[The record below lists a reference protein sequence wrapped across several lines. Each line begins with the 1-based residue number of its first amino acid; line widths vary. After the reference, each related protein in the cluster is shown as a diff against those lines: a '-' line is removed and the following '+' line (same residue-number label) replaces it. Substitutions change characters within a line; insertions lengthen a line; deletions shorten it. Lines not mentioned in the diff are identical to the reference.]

1 MLEAL
6 YGWMERR
13 RLRMKFHT
21 SREKA
26 LESLDLFINNDVTN
40 YSLKRNYDFGP
51 IERKNVSCLSPYI
64 SHRLINEYEISKK
77 VLSKYP
83 YQKVEKYIQEIY
95 WRVYWKGWLELRP
108 KVWDDFTEDL
118 NTIKESENYYLAING
133 QTKIE
138 CFNDWVKEIKEY
150 NYLHNH
156 ARMWFASIWIFTLG
170 LPWQKGA
177 EFFMK
182 HLLDGDAASNTLSWR
197 WVGGLQT
204 KGKHYLAQSWNI
216 GKFLNRK
223 YQNIEIKENALPLID
238 IREYKISPI
247 EIQKNN
253 SKNEYLI
260 VFENDLGIESFKI
273 KDYKKI
279 YFVLLENKNRLL
291 ELDSKVLNYKKN
303 IIKDQ
308 IKKIDDS
315 FVLIN
320 EDEIEKLL
328 ESLKN
333 FDIVYP
339 SIGENMSFINKK
351 VKEKKLNLN
360 FITRDEDI
368 FCWNFSNKG
377 YFNFKSN
384 IPKILA
390 KFQLN

>member
-1 MLEAL
+1 MTF
-6 YGWMERR
+6 Y
-13 RLRMKFHT
+13 T

-26 LESLDLFINNDVTN
+26 LESLEIFINRDVVN
-40 YSLKRNYDFGP
+40 YSSKRNYDFGP
-51 IERKNVSCLSPYI
+51 IDRKNVSCLSPYI
-64 SHRLINEYEISKK
+64 SHRLIDEYEISRK
-77 VLSKYP
+77 VLSKHP

-108 KVWDDFTEDL
+108 KVWTDFTEDL
-118 NTIKESENYYLAING
+118 NTIKESENYHFAING

-138 CFNDWVKEIKEY
+138 CFNDWVQEIKEY

-182 HLLDGDAASNTLSWR
+182 YLLDGDAASNTLSWR

-216 GKFLNRK
+216 SKFLNKK
-223 YQNIEIKENALPLID
+223 YKNIELKENALPLID
-238 IREYKISPI
+238 NREYKISPI
-247 EIQKNN
+247 EIQKSN

-260 VFENDLGIESFKI
+260 VFENDLNQESLKI

-279 YFVLLENKNRLL
+279 YFILLNNEQRKLK
-291 ELDSKVLNYKKN
+291 LDSKVLNYKKK
-303 IIKDQ
+303 IMKDQ
-308 IKKIDDS
+308 LLKIHNN
-315 FVLIN
+315 FELIN
-320 EDEIEKLL
+320 ENKIEELL
-328 ESLKN
+328 ERLKN
-333 FDIVYP
+333 FDVIYP
-339 SIGENMSFINKK
+339 SIGENMSFLKK
-351 VKEKKLNLN
+351 MVKEKKLNLS

>member
-1 MLEAL
+1 
-6 YGWMERR
+6 
-13 RLRMKFHT
+13 MKFYT

-26 LESLDLFINNDVTN
+26 LESLDIFINKDIVN
-40 YSLKRNYDFGP
+40 YSSKRNYDFGP
-51 IERKNVSCLSPYI
+51 IEKKNVSCLSPYI

-77 VLSKYP
+77 VLSKHP

-95 WRVYWKGWLELRP
+95 WRIYWKGWLELRP
-108 KVWDDFTEDL
+108 KVWNDFIEDL
-118 NTIKESENYYLAING
+118 NTIEENENYYLAING
-133 QTKIE
+133 KTKIE

-156 ARMWFASIWIFTLG
+156 TRMWFASIWIFTLG

-182 HLLDGDAASNTLSWR
+182 HLFDGDAASNTLSWK
-197 WVGGLQT
+197 WVAGLQT

-216 GKFLNRK
+216 NKFLNK
-223 YQNIEIKENALPLID
+223 QYKNIDLIENALPLID
-238 IREYKISPI
+238 NREYKISPI
-247 EIQKNN
+247 KIQKNN
-253 SKNEYLI
+253 SRNDYLI
-260 VFENDLGIESFKI
+260 VFENDLSLENLKI

-279 YFVLLENKNRLL
+279 FFVLLDNKSRFLK
-291 ELDSKVLNYKKN
+291 LDSKVLNYKKN
-303 IIKDQ
+303 IMKDQ
-308 IKKIDDS
+308 LKKIDNN
-315 FVLIN
+315 FELVN
-320 EDEIEKLL
+320 ENNTEKLL
-328 ESLKN
+328 ENLKN

-339 SIGENMSFINKK
+339 SIGENMSFIKKK

>member
-1 MLEAL
+1 MN
-6 YGWMERR
+6 
-13 RLRMKFHT
+13 FHT

-26 LESLDLFINNDVTN
+26 LESLEIFINKDIVN
-40 YSLKRNYDFGP
+40 YESKRNYDFGP

-77 VLSKYP
+77 VLGKYP

-108 KVWDDFTEDL
+108 KVWTDFTDDL
-118 NTIKESENYYLAING
+118 KKIEESENYYLAING
-133 QTKIE
+133 KTKIE

-182 HLLDGDAASNTLSWR
+182 YLLDGDAASNTLSWR
-197 WVGGLQT
+197 WVAGLQT
-204 KGKHYLAQSWNI
+204 KGKHYLAQTWNI
-216 GKFLNRK
+216 SKFLNKK
-223 YQNIEIKENALPLID
+223 YKNIELKESALPLFD
-238 IREYKISPI
+238 NREYKISPI
-247 EIQKNN
+247 EIPKSNHRN
-253 SKNEYLI
+253 DYLI
-260 VFENDLGIESFKI
+260 VFENDLSEENLKI
-273 KDYKKI
+273 KGYKKI
-279 YFVLLENKNRLL
+279 YFILLDNNQRSLK
-291 ELDSKVLNYKKN
+291 LDSKVLNYKKN
-303 IIKDQ
+303 IIVEKLN
-308 IKKIDDS
+308 KINDNCE
-315 FVLIN
+315 LIN
-320 EDEIEKLL
+320 GNNVEALL
-328 ESLKN
+328 EDLKN
-333 FDIVYP
+333 FDIIYP
-339 SIGENMSFINKK
+339 SIGENMSFLKK
-351 VKEKKLNLN
+351 IAKEKKLITN
-360 FITRDEDI
+360 FIIRDEDI

>member
-1 MLEAL
+1 V
-6 YGWMERR
+6 
-13 RLRMKFHT
+13 KFHT

-26 LESLDLFINNDVTN
+26 LESLDIFINNDIIN
-40 YSLKRNYDFGP
+40 YSSKRNYDFGP

-77 VLSKYP
+77 VLSKHP

-108 KVWDDFTEDL
+108 KVWADFTDDL
-118 NTIKESENYYLAING
+118 NIIEESENYHLAING

-182 HLLDGDAASNTLSWR
+182 YLLDGDAASNTLSWR

-216 GKFLNRK
+216 SKFLNKK
-223 YQNIEIKENALPLID
+223 YQNIELRENVLPLID
-238 IREYKISPI
+238 NREYKISPI
-247 EIQKNN
+247 EIQTNN

-260 VFENDLGIESFKI
+260 VFENDLSLESFKI

-279 YFVLLENKNRLL
+279 YFILLDNKSRLL
-291 ELDSKVLNYKKN
+291 ELDTKVLNYKKN
-303 IIKDQ
+303 IIKDH
-308 IKKIDDS
+308 IKEINDS
-315 FVLIN
+315 FLLIN
-320 EDEIEKLL
+320 KDETEELL
-328 ESLKN
+328 ESEKN
-333 FDIVYP
+333 FDILYP
-339 SIGENMSFINKK
+339 SIGENMSFIKKK
-351 VKEKKLNLN
+351 VIEKKLNLN
-360 FITRDEDI
+360 FIIRDEDI

>member
-1 MLEAL
+1 
-6 YGWMERR
+6 
-13 RLRMKFHT
+13 MKFHT
-21 SREKA
+21 SRDKA
-26 LESLDLFINNDVTN
+26 LESLDTFINNDIVN
-40 YSLKRNYDFGP
+40 YSSKRNYDFGP

-77 VLSKYP
+77 VLSKHP

-95 WRVYWKGWLELRP
+95 WRIYWKGWLELRP
-108 KVWDDFTEDL
+108 EVWADFIEDL
-118 NTIKESENYYLAING
+118 KTIEESENYYLAING

-138 CFNDWVKEIKEY
+138 CFNDWVKEIKEH

-156 ARMWFASIWIFTLG
+156 TRMWFASIWIFTLG
-170 LPWQKGA
+170 LSWQKGA

-182 HLLDGDAASNTLSWR
+182 YLLDGDAASNTLSWR

-216 GKFLNRK
+216 SKFLK
-223 YQNIEIKENALPLID
+223 KQYKNIELKENALALID
-238 IREYKISPI
+238 NREYKISPI

-253 SKNEYLI
+253 SRNDYLI
-260 VFENDLGIESFKI
+260 VFENDLSVENLKI
-273 KDYKKI
+273 KHYKKI
-279 YFVLLENKNRLL
+279 YFVLLENKSRSLK
-291 ELDSKVLNYKKN
+291 LDLKVLNYKKN
-303 IIKDQ
+303 IMKDQ
-308 IKKIDDS
+308 LHNTEDN
-315 FVLIN
+315 FELIN
-320 EDEIEKLL
+320 EDKIEELFKN
-328 ESLKN
+328 LKN

-339 SIGENMSFINKK
+339 SIGENMSFLTKI
-351 VKEKKLNLN
+351 VKGKKLIIN

>member
-1 MLEAL
+1 
-6 YGWMERR
+6 
-13 RLRMKFHT
+13 MKFHT

-26 LESLDLFINNDVTN
+26 LESLEVFINTDIVN
-40 YSLKRNYDFGP
+40 YSTKRNYDLGP
-51 IERKNVSCLSPYI
+51 LNRNNVSCLSPYI

-95 WRVYWKGWLELRP
+95 WRIYWKGWLELRP
-108 KVWDDFTEDL
+108 EVWTDFIEDL
-118 NTIKESENYYLAING
+118 KTIEESENYYLAING

-156 ARMWFASIWIFTLG
+156 TRMWFASIWIFTLG

-182 HLLDGDAASNTLSWR
+182 YLLDGDAASNTLSWR

-216 GKFLNRK
+216 SKFLNKK
-223 YQNIEIKENALPLID
+223 YQNIELRENVLPLID
-238 IREYKISPI
+238 NREYKISPI

-253 SKNEYLI
+253 NKNEYLI
-260 VFENDLGIESFKI
+260 VFENDLSIESLKI
-273 KDYKKI
+273 KNYKKI
-279 YFVLLENKNRLL
+279 YFVLLDNKSRLL
-291 ELDSKVLNYKKN
+291 KLDSKVLNYKKN

-308 IKKIDDS
+308 INKINNS

-320 EDEIEKLL
+320 ENEIEELL
-328 ESLKN
+328 ENLKN

-339 SIGENMSFINKK
+339 SIGENMSFLKK
-351 VKEKKLNLN
+351 MIKEKKLNLN
-360 FITRDEDI
+360 FITRGEDI